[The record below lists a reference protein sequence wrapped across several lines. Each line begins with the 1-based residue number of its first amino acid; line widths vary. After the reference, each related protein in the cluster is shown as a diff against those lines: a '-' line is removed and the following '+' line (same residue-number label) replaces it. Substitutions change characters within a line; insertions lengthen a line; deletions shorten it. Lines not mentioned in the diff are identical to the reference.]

1 VYRIRSVSL
10 TLLFFSAC
18 ANGQNMIHLDDLVYE
33 GLEHNAEVLAAQKRY
48 EAARQRPRQLSTLP
62 DPVFSPGY
70 TSNGAPYPGARLG
83 TEPTSNIG
91 FMISQEFPGPGKRR
105 LRGGIAEKEAEAEL
119 RSYEA
124 VRLSV
129 AARIKDAFHRL
140 HHTYA
145 ALEVI
150 GRGKEY
156 LTRFLRVAEARYAAG
171 KAMQTDIFRA
181 QTQLTILST
190 RILRMEQ
197 DRRVA
202 EAELNSLLNRNPGAP
217 IGIPMA
223 EEPKPLAMT
232 LDTVLARALQQTPA
246 MRREQSMI
254 ERGQLAVNL
263 ARKDLRPGY
272 TISAGYYNMGSMPDM
287 YQFRLDIPLPF
298 RHRQSSALNEQ
309 VYRLSEARHNY
320 EAVEQSIQFRIRE
333 AYAQAETSFRLMS
346 LYLDTVI
353 PQSGLTVE
361 SSIASYQT
369 GALDF
374 LSVLNNLIG
383 KTDFEERYHEEMLA
397 YWSAVTRL
405 EELTGLQLLNEGA
418 SQ

>member
-1 VYRIRSVSL
+1 MYRIRSVSL

-18 ANGQNMIHLDDLVYE
+18 ANGQNMIHLDDLVSE

-48 EAARQRPRQLSTLP
+48 EAARQRPRQVSTLP
-62 DPVFSPGY
+62 DPVLSPGY
-70 TSNGAPYPGARLG
+70 ASSGAPYPGARLG

-119 RSYEA
+119 RNYEA

-171 KAMQTDIFRA
+171 KAMQSDIFRA

-202 EAELNSLLNRNPGAP
+202 EAELNSLLNRSPGTP
-217 IGIPMA
+217 IGVPMA
-223 EEPKPLAMT
+223 ADPKPLAMT
-232 LDTVLARALQQTPA
+232 LEAVLDRALRQSPA
-246 MRREQSMI
+246 IRREQNMI

-287 YQFRLDIPLPF
+287 YQFRVDIPLPL

-309 VYRLSEARHNY
+309 AYRLSEARHNY
-320 EAVEQSIQFRIRE
+320 EAVEQTLQFRIRE
-333 AYAQAETSFRLMS
+333 AYAQTETSFRLMS
-346 LYLDTVI
+346 LYQDTVI

-361 SSIASYQT
+361 SSVASYQT

-374 LSVLNNLIG
+374 LSVLNNLID
-383 KTDFEERYHEEMLA
+383 KTEFEERYHEEMLA